1 MTAFDRFVDR
11 LTRVTPGSA
20 ALVLGLGLVPGLSF
34 FSGALLGL
42 LVLLR
47 GYLKAALAGIAAVA
61 GLAAIGWLM
70 GKGPATMLIMPLG
83 GTLLT
88 VWVPVFVLAVVLR
101 ASRSPALMVVV
112 GAVIASLV
120 VIGQLALVANPFLFW
135 QHLLAHALAPLHAY
149 EGQSAQ
155 VWHKTIAGMARLM
168 PGMSAAGLLIGAVA
182 MVLIGRYLQSRL
194 QRPGAFGAEFRA
206 LSLGRGVTIVASVVL
221 VARLFWHIPML
232 ENLAIVMLAM
242 FAFQGLAVAHAL
254 FRAHHW
260 PRWGLVLLYVLIV
273 VFPWWISGLVSG
285 AGLVDNWFD
294 FRRLRHPPPPAQ

>member
-1 MTAFDRFVDR
+1 MTALDRVVER
-11 LTRVTPGSA
+11 LTRVTPGGA
-20 ALVLGLGLVPGLSF
+20 AVVLGLGLVPGLSF

-42 LVLLR
+42 LVLIR
-47 GYLKAALAGIAAVA
+47 GYLRAAVVGVAAVA

-70 GKGPATMLIMPLG
+70 GENPGMTLITPLG
-83 GTLLT
+83 GTLFT
-88 VWVPVFVLAVVLR
+88 VWVPVFVLAAVLR
-101 ASRSPALMVVV
+101 ASRSPALMVVI

-120 VIGQLALVANPFLFW
+120 VIGQLALIADPLLFW
-135 QHLLAHALAPLHAY
+135 QHLLAQALAPLQAY
-149 EGQSAQ
+149 EGQNAGAWQ
-155 VWHKTIAGMARLM
+155 KTIAGMARLM

-182 MVLIGRYLQSRL
+182 MVLLGRYLQSRL

-206 LSLGRGVTIVASVVL
+206 LSLGRSVTIVASVVL
-221 VARLFWHIPML
+221 VVRLFWPIPML

-254 FRAHHW
+254 FRTYHW

-273 VFPWWISGLVSG
+273 LFPLWIAGLVSG

-294 FRRLRHPPPPAQ
+294 FRRLRHPPPAQ